1 MNKVIPREKPCDLTE
16 TVVQLGGEPREW
28 QEAGVSVP
36 ERGQEEGQPL
46 SLGAAHLCA
55 QNREALLEVGMQKEG
70 SLRHLR
76 VSENL
81 PD

>member
-1 MNKVIPREKPCDLTE
+1 MMKRKHGI
-16 TVVQLGGEPREW
+16 QLGGEPREW

-55 QNREALLEVGMQKEG
+55 QNRGALLEVGTQTEG
-70 SLRHLR
+70 SLRHPH

-81 PD
+81 LDSVRKMFS